1 MRSFYLALVLLVF
14 TTACTKVTSIRYNP
28 GYNNVLSKHQ
38 EVIILPPAAEVNT
51 VDIGGKKKRVY
62 NYEANLE
69 QLIAAETNTDL
80 QELGFN
86 VKVMH
91 RKDFHDLGIYDH
103 YLRLR
108 DTYDT
113 ARRELYQPLLWEES
127 KAFAIAN
134 RLGESAIIVGKK
146 TKSDIIIMVDYAG
159 MVKTNGARALDLTL
173 TLLTGHDNSSN
184 NAESSLMIIG
194 IIDAKTGNILWTNM
208 SVDNKD
214 LFSSAINNFSSQNN
228 IDVKRLNKL
237 IENIFKPLKKDLA

>member
-127 KAFAIAN
+127 NIKWTEECREGSGGDGSIWRVCWQKASIN
-134 RLGESAIIVGKK
+134 EEGIKNG
-146 TKSDIIIMVDYAG
+146 DIYLRPYLR
-159 MVKTNGARALDLTL
+159 KYC
-173 TLLTGHDNSSN
+173 
-184 NAESSLMIIG
+184 
-194 IIDAKTGNILWTNM
+194 
-208 SVDNKD
+208 
-214 LFSSAINNFSSQNN
+214 
-228 IDVKRLNKL
+228 
-237 IENIFKPLKKDLA
+237 